1 MPPRR
6 TPRQKAAK
14 PSAKVNEEFVDRLI
28 CGDSREM
35 PFIPDSSVSLVVTSP
50 PYNVGKPYSKHADD
64 LDLGEYLAYIGDV
77 WKECHRVLRLGGRLA
92 INVANTWRQPYIPL
106 SAYIATQCI
115 EMGFIMR
122 GEVIWMKGPSVGVS
136 TAWGSWR
143 SASNPTLRDVH
154 EYILIF
160 SKDSLRLEPNGARSK
175 ITSEEFT
182 TYTKSVWS
190 FPTASAR
197 KEGHPAPFPEELPAR
212 LIKLYTFPGDIVLD
226 PFMGTGASCAAA
238 KKLQRR
244 YVGIDVDP
252 GYVQLAEKKLSRVQ

>member
-14 PSAKVNEEFVDRLI
+14 PSAKVDDGFVDRLL
-28 CGDSREM
+28 CRDSRDM
-35 PFIPDSSVSLVVTSP
+35 SFIPDSEISLVVTSP

-77 WKECHRVLRLGGRLA
+77 WRECHRVLRLGGRLA

-122 GEVIWMKGPSVGVS
+122 GEVVWNKAASVGVS

-160 SKDSLRLEPNGARSK
+160 SKDSLKLAPNGARSK

-182 TYTKSVWS
+182 TYTKSVWTFS
-190 FPTASAR
+190 TASAR
-197 KEGHPAPFPEELPAR
+197 KEGHPAPFPEELPSR

-226 PFMGTGASCAAA
+226 PFVGSGSACAAA
-238 KKLQRR
+238 KRLGRR
-244 YVGIDVDP
+244 YVGIDIDP
-252 GYVQLAEKKLSRVQ
+252 GYIELAKKKLSRVQ